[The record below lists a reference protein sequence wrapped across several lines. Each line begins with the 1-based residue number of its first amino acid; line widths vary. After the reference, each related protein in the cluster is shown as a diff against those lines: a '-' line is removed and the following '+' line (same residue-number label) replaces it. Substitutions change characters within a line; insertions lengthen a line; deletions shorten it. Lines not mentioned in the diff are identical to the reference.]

1 MNLPYSIHKIN
12 FVICI
17 FKNDKDENTGAIIVL
32 HYLAF
37 QLANRGHNVYIFC
50 DPIYPHEN
58 IFTINSN
65 ITKADNF
72 METLTWEPF
81 TYNNGNTVSIYYN
94 SIGGNIFNTTNV
106 VRWILYHNQKE
117 IEDSWSDTDVCFNLN
132 NFKTYYNNDADKL
145 SVIDYKSD
153 IFFNENRKN
162 RKGFCHIIHKNTPP
176 NGEFIFNEINST
188 NITNWKE
195 KGYSYLQSLL
205 NSYEYMV
212 TYDHASFYTIA
223 AIMCGCKV
231 IILNPNGNSYEA
243 LESANTG
250 TDILLP
256 LEFRLNF
263 PIFMFGVAYGWDDIQ
278 WANDTIDL
286 VPPYIEKFKEYD
298 SITID
303 RFVKYWENK
312 LNIN

>member
-1 MNLPYSIHKIN
+1 MSMRLILYSLISLAVVFFIFSVHISYANDIN
-12 FVICI
+12 FTV
-17 FKNDKDENTGAIIVL
+17 NGT
-32 HYLAF
+32 
-37 QLANRGHNVYIFC
+37 
-50 DPIYPHEN
+50 
-58 IFTINSN
+58 
-65 ITKADNF
+65 
-72 METLTWEPF
+72 
-81 TYNNGNTVSIYYN
+81 NNGSL
-94 SIGGNIFNTTNV
+94 NILQDGEDNDIDFDV
-106 VRWILYHNQKE
+106 FAPHNNQ
-117 IEDSWSDTDVCFNLN
+117 N
-132 NFKTYYNNDADKL
+132 YNNDDDKL